1 MPLRNSVILTVIGFG
16 RKDSLRDDIGDIRQ
30 CGVPGGVG
38 YVGDYDGPG
47 TARRISSYIESS
59 AIYRRRGIDTN
70 CLIPVSDTPSFA
82 ITRLPGFGIPIV
94 EGMSVSL
101 KCEVDSNP
109 ASTPIWQRDNG
120 PPPVEQSDDGWLNF
134 TKITRAESGWY
145 KCYTRHMLGIFTS
158 IGYFLNVRCE

>member
-1 MPLRNSVILTVIGFG
+1 M
-16 RKDSLRDDIGDIRQ
+16 SLRGGKLVCIRE
-30 CGVPGGVG
+30 VNS
-38 YVGDYDGPG
+38 
-47 TARRISSYIESS
+47 ARKQVTINSHSGNKHS
-59 AIYRRRGIDTN
+59 T
-70 CLIPVSDTPSFA
+70 DTPSFA